1 MNNNPL
7 AHDLALKRTVH
18 APLDQKPM
26 FAWRDV
32 ITAAEVPLPPIV
44 LVCPHGDERFD
55 MTEVADTLG
64 KAFTNVCISQGEK
77 DIFTE
82 KNRAWVAQI
91 CRELAGTLVEMARK
105 QNPLRLTLNELY
117 ELIEKTL
124 VDNNAYMVA
133 KSLLLN
139 RSRKLS
145 VSRES
150 AAQSSVRV
158 IRRNSQIVPWNDH
171 KVEIAVRKT
180 FLSLARDSAPA
191 VGIAKSVSER
201 VLASN
206 QAFVRIEEVQ
216 DIVQEELMKAGHFK
230 VAEAY
235 ILFRAERAAA
245 RASGRSDMIA
255 EVPSKAEGS
264 QETLVVV
271 KKQNGDTVLWDGADL
286 RKRIEFSMTGLD
298 LCMTADEIEFELR
311 RAVYDQISQKDLD
324 STIILNSKTL
334 IEKDAD
340 FAKFAGRIQLTYIY
354 EEVLGWDILRD
365 GIARLK
371 ECHQKAFK
379 KYIQHGIAIKRL
391 NPRLL
396 EYDLS
401 RLAGA
406 LDPSSDLEF
415 DFLGVQTLYDRYLII
430 DKVSKPSRRIETPQ
444 FFWMR
449 VAMGLFLDEKG
460 DRESKAVGL
469 YDLYKTRRFC
479 SSTPTLFN
487 SGTLHSQL
495 SSCFPG
501 DTPVVTS
508 EGLRNIEEI
517 SAGDS
522 VLAQDGT
529 FRRVLGTR
537 AKKNSKRL
545 VELSLSAMMG
555 GRPWIRPTEDHLLF
569 AIPGKD
575 LACLRQWASGGQS
588 ECVDYRGRREQFHV
602 VKGQYAAVCE
612 RVLEIDYMRNAGW
625 IPAGNL
631 KKGDFVEMLF
641 PRVERAVKLK
651 PAEYLV
657 GIPLIEKDGLLYEL
671 HDDEVRYDE
680 PTAKTQV
687 KPIRAQVAL
696 DADFLR
702 LVGYYL
708 SEGNCQG
715 PDSINFT
722 FGRNEVDFISDT
734 VDLCE
739 RVFGLTPILRKG
751 SGDCTCVAL
760 HSKLATMFM
769 LALFGTGFDKKKLP
783 QVVMEAPSSALEDLL
798 VGVFR
803 GDACAVTRTQLSL
816 QLSNHDLI
824 LQLFQVAL
832 KIGILPIVQK
842 PSISRLATVQP
853 YILAVNPSNAPK
865 LAFRVG
871 KGFDVFDFQ
880 GEDVRW
886 RNRRFFV
893 DGRAF
898 YRVDSVE
905 LSEFEGEVFD
915 IQVDGNPSFS
925 AAGVCAHNCYLYYVD
940 DSIEGIFQRGI
951 AENAYL
957 SKWAGGLGGSW
968 TAVRGTGAYIG
979 GTNGESQ
986 GVIPFLKLHNDQLV
1000 AVNQCFAPETVVYT
1014 ADGPKAIADVAK
1026 GDLVLGNSGTYREVT
1041 EKFTYNQD
1049 GPMVS
1054 VKVKHSVT
1062 PIRVTSGH
1070 PFYAI
1075 RGVPLEQTCERT
1087 MRWLEKEKLKSEW
1100 IDAGKLQTGDYV
1112 AQTIPTQVIPV
1123 EGLSEDDARMYGILL
1138 GDGHLSKEGR
1148 QWGVSGNPK
1157 NDQHIQF
1164 VRKYL
1169 ADRGIHTWETG
1180 RGEAYVQVHWASG
1193 RDVVRDGT
1201 TGRIA
1206 GAGEATMPFVHDDIY
1221 DKDGNKRIS
1230 RRFSHLQHG
1239 HTRALIQGLLETDG
1253 GVSRGKE
1260 IYFTSTSQPLVEG
1273 LRYQLLR
1280 LGIPTAGQFR
1290 RRDQAHGGRRSDGS
1304 TITFTG
1310 HCDCYDVRIPAVM
1323 EIAALV
1329 GCKPLTKRN
1338 WITHEGCVFSRV
1350 RSVSSID
1357 PVPFVFDLK
1366 VEGDETYMTNAA
1378 LVHNG
1383 GKRKGSGCAYL
1394 ESWHNDIFEFLEL
1407 RKNTGDDRR
1416 RTHDMNTANWIPDLF
1431 MKRMEARGTWTLFRA
1446 NEVPDLHD
1454 AFGRKFEELY
1464 LNYEKLSEEGKVHG
1478 HKIDALDL
1486 WKKMLSMIFETGH
1499 PWITFK
1505 DPCNVRSPQ
1514 DHVGV
1519 VHSSN
1524 LCTEITLNTSKD
1536 ETAVCNLGSVI
1547 LETHLKADGS
1557 LDHRKLRETI
1567 RMAVRAL
1574 DNVIDINFYP
1584 TEAAQRSNM
1593 RHRPIG
1599 LGVMGLANTLYMKGI
1614 AFASPEAVEFNDEAM
1629 EAIAFYAY
1637 EASSDLAAERGTYS
1651 SYKGSK
1657 WDRGLLPP
1665 DTVDLLEQERGLPIQ
1680 VARGARMDWAPLR
1693 AKIASQGMRN
1703 SNVLAIAP
1711 TATISNITN
1720 TSPCIEPTYKNLFVK
1735 SNLSGEFIVLNP
1747 FLVKDLKARGL
1758 WDQDMMDNLKYFD
1771 GELRDIDRI
1780 PADLKQRYLT
1790 AFDIDPKWVVDA
1802 AARRQKWID
1811 QSQSVNLWIKTP
1823 DLKTLSHMYRHAW
1836 HAGLKTT
1843 YYLRGLGASNIEKA
1857 TVQVKKEMRGAA
1869 GETKAETAT
1878 RDAATLLSAPPFAGE
1893 AKKEYTAEEKNA
1905 CSIEAMRN
1913 GGTCEACQ

>member
-7 AHDLALKRTVH
+7 AHDLALKATVH

-26 FAWRDV
+26 YAWRDV
-32 ITAAEVPLPPIV
+32 IAPSEIPLPPIV
-44 LVCPHGDERFD
+44 LLCPHGEERFD

-77 DIFTE
+77 EIFTE

-91 CRELAGTLVEMARK
+91 CRELAGNLVEMARK
-105 QNPLRLTLNELY
+105 QNPIRLTLNALY

-158 IRRNSQIVPWNDH
+158 IRRNGQIVPWNDH

-191 VGIAKSVSER
+191 VAISKSVSER
-201 VLASN
+201 IIASN

-235 ILFRAERAAA
+235 ILFRAERAVA
-245 RASGRSDMIA
+245 RENGATETV
-255 EVPSKAEGS
+255 EVIPAKDLGA

-271 KKQNGDTVLWDGADL
+271 KKANGETVLWEGADL
-286 RKRIEFSMTGLD
+286 RKRIEFAMTGLD
-298 LCMTADEIEFELR
+298 LCMTSDEIEFELR
-311 RAVYDQISQKDLD
+311 RAIYDQISQKDLD

-354 EEVLGWDILRD
+354 EEALGWDILRD
-365 GIARLK
+365 GIAKLK
-371 ECHQKAFK
+371 ECHQKIFK
-379 KYIQHGIAIKRL
+379 KYVEHGAAIKRL

-396 EYDLS
+396 DYDLA

-415 DFLGVQTLYDRYLII
+415 DFLGVQTLYDRYLIV
-430 DKVSKPSRRIETPQ
+430 DKVSKPSKRKETPQ

-460 DRESKAVGL
+460 DRESKIIGL

-487 SGTLHSQL
+487 SGTMHSQL
-495 SSCFPG
+495 SSCF
-501 DTPVVTS
+501 
-508 EGLRNIEEI
+508 
-517 SAGDS
+517 
-522 VLAQDGT
+522 
-529 FRRVLGTR
+529 
-537 AKKNSKRL
+537 
-545 VELSLSAMMG
+545 
-555 GRPWIRPTEDHLLF
+555 
-569 AIPGKD
+569 
-575 LACLRQWASGGQS
+575 
-588 ECVDYRGRREQFHV
+588 
-602 VKGQYAAVCE
+602 
-612 RVLEIDYMRNAGW
+612 
-625 IPAGNL
+625 
-631 KKGDFVEMLF
+631 
-641 PRVERAVKLK
+641 
-651 PAEYLV
+651 
-657 GIPLIEKDGLLYEL
+657 
-671 HDDEVRYDE
+671 
-680 PTAKTQV
+680 
-687 KPIRAQVAL
+687 
-696 DADFLR
+696 
-702 LVGYYL
+702 
-708 SEGNCQG
+708 
-715 PDSINFT
+715 
-722 FGRNEVDFISDT
+722 
-734 VDLCE
+734 
-739 RVFGLTPILRKG
+739 
-751 SGDCTCVAL
+751 
-760 HSKLATMFM
+760 
-769 LALFGTGFDKKKLP
+769 
-783 QVVMEAPSSALEDLL
+783 
-798 VGVFR
+798 
-803 GDACAVTRTQLSL
+803 
-816 QLSNHDLI
+816 
-824 LQLFQVAL
+824 
-832 KIGILPIVQK
+832 
-842 PSISRLATVQP
+842 
-853 YILAVNPSNAPK
+853 
-865 LAFRVG
+865 
-871 KGFDVFDFQ
+871 
-880 GEDVRW
+880 
-886 RNRRFFV
+886 
-893 DGRAF
+893 
-898 YRVDSVE
+898 
-905 LSEFEGEVFD
+905 
-915 IQVDGNPSFS
+915 
-925 AAGVCAHNCYLYYVD
+925 LYYVD

-1014 ADGPKAIADVAK
+1014 ADGPKSIGDVAK
-1026 GDLVLGNSGTYREVT
+1026 GDLVLGHSGTYREVT
-1041 EKFTYNQD
+1041 EKFAYDQH
-1049 GPMVS
+1049 GPMVAI
-1054 VKVKHSVT
+1054 KIKHSIT
-1062 PIRVTSGH
+1062 PIRVTTGH

-1075 RGVPLEQTCERT
+1075 TGVPMEQACERT
-1087 MRWLEKEKLKSEW
+1087 MQWLAKDKVKARW
-1100 IDAGKLQTGDYV
+1100 IDAGELRPGDLV

-1123 EGLSEDDARMYGILL
+1123 EGLSEDDARMYGIFL
-1138 GDGHLSKEGR
+1138 GDGQLSKEGR
-1148 QWGVSGNPK
+1148 QWCVSGNSK
-1157 NDQHIQF
+1157 SDEHIQF

-1169 ADRGIHTWETG
+1169 ADRGIHSWETG
-1180 RGEAYVQVHWASG
+1180 RGENLQVHWACDVS
-1193 RDVVRDGT
+1193 VVRDGS

-1206 GAGEATMPFVHDDIY
+1206 GAGASTMPYSHDDIY
-1221 DKDGNKRIS
+1221 DKNGSKRIS

-1239 HTRALIQGLLETDG
+1239 HTRALIQGLLETEG
-1253 GVSRGKE
+1253 AASRGKE
-1260 IYFTSTSQPLVEG
+1260 ISYTSGSQALVEG

-1280 LGIPTAGQFR
+1280 LGIPTEGQFR
-1290 RRDQAHGGRRSDGS
+1290 KGDEAQHL
-1304 TITFTG
+1304 
-1310 HCDCYDVRIPAVM
+1310 RIPAVM

-1329 GCKPLTKRN
+1329 GCTPLTKRN
-1338 WITHEGCVFSRV
+1338 WITHDGCVYSRV
-1350 RSVSSID
+1350 REVSSME

-1366 VEGDETYMTNAA
+1366 VDGDETYMTNAA

-1454 AFGRKFEELY
+1454 TFGRKFEELY

-1514 DHVGV
+1514 DHIGV

-1599 LGVMGLANTLYMKGI
+1599 LGVMGLANSLYMKGV
-1614 AFASPEAVEFNDEAM
+1614 AFASTEAVEFNDEAM
-1629 EAIAFYAY
+1629 EAIAYYAY

-1665 DTVDLLEQERGLPIQ
+1665 DTVDLLEKERGLPIQ
-1680 VARGARMDWAPLR
+1680 VSRGSRMDWAPLR
-1693 AKIASQGMRN
+1693 AKIGVQGMRN

-1771 GELRDIDRI
+1771 GELKDIDRV
-1780 PADLKQRYLT
+1780 PADLKQKYLT

-1878 RDAATLLSAPPFAGE
+1878 RDAATLLSAAPFAE
-1893 AKKEYTAEEKNA
+1893 ETKAAKEYTAEEKNA
-1905 CSIEAMRN
+1905 CSIEAMRD